1 MSMSSGQMWWHKIGQ
16 QEAHFIM
23 FEETDIVATVKE
35 KFISKSP
42 SLQSLDP
49 GQIIIR
55 KASGEELLVDSK
67 ISQLVIQGL
76 GKEPEIAVLVNGET
90 SSAAGVAT
98 HPEVAPTAAA
108 MRLSLCEEAL
118 GQVQPWQRIRCRIPY
133 RSTDAGIKSR
143 LADHIRQYTFGT
155 LGGTVQRREDATVMT
170 IEGTCQNIRA
180 VLQWMEQT
188 MRYPRGE
195 IRKSL
200 IVADE
205 GTNVSSLSDALRP
218 LPTGSLRL

>member
-1 MSMSSGQMWWHKIGQ
+1 M
-16 QEAHFIM
+16 
-23 FEETDIVATVKE
+23 
-35 KFISKSP
+35 
-42 SLQSLDP
+42 
-49 GQIIIR
+49 
-55 KASGEELLVDSK
+55 
-67 ISQLVIQGL
+67 
-76 GKEPEIAVLVNGET
+76 
-90 SSAAGVAT
+90 AALFALTGVAT

-133 RSTDAGIKSR
+133 RSRDAMGSKGDIRLFHSCTFALKQLHICFEAIVLINHDPSRSTDAGIKSR

-218 LPTGSLRL
+218 LPTGSLRLENVSESYSALALESTK